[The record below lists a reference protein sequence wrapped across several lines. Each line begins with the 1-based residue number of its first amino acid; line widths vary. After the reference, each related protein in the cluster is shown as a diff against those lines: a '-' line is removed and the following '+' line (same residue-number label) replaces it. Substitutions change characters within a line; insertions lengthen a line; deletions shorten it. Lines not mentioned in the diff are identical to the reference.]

1 MANIDSIPDLTPI
14 AWPLVFLLLAL
25 VILWRV
31 EAQINPIVVA
41 MTRGVA
47 NNAAARATEYVKAMM
62 FGLSASLAA
71 FYDLFSQLDTASF
84 THMSIH
90 QYLAL
95 WAKVANPFVVAVLA
109 YATQSGVAPRP
120 SNTQPPFPPA
130 T

>member
-1 MANIDSIPDLTPI
+1 MANIDSIPDLTPV

-31 EAQINPIVVA
+31 ESQLNPIVVA
-41 MTRGVA
+41 LTRGVA
-47 NNAAARATEYVKAMM
+47 NNAASRATEYAKAMM

-71 FYDLFSQLDTASF
+71 FYDLFSQLDVSSF
-84 THMSIH
+84 QHMSMH

-109 YATQSGVAPRP
+109 YATQSGGASKPTSNPP
-120 SNTQPPFPPA
+120 SA
-130 T
+130 